1 MESISIPD
9 LLTIV
14 YVLVDDW
21 YQIEGQFYLKG
32 KPGAKPVFSDSEM
45 MTLMVTHDFM
55 PYPGETQYVAYLRAN
70 YLSLFPKLV
79 DQSQYNR
86 RARNLRWLV
95 EKLRESWLG
104 QMHVTAPRQLLLD
117 TKPIP
122 VMGYKRTKSHSQFAG
137 QAAYGHCAAR
147 NLDYF
152 GYKLVLLSTL
162 DGIPV
167 VYDLVP
173 ANLDE
178 RTAAEVVLQRVRD
191 CDVFGDKGF
200 IGEDW
205 QATVRSHTGNRVWT
219 AKRQNQANQNP
230 PEFDRLLNHVR
241 ERIEGVFHRL
251 QNTGRN
257 IERLLAKTVS
267 GLCTRVILKVTT
279 LILKM
284 VLRCHFGIDVQS
296 FSTISNSH

>member
-9 LLTIV
+9 LLTII

-21 YQIEGQFYLKG
+21 YRVEGQSYLKG
-32 KPGAKPVFSDSEM
+32 KPGVKPVFSDSEM
-45 MTLMVTHDFM
+45 LSLMVAHDFI

-70 YLSLFPKLV
+70 HLRLFPRLV
-79 DQSQYNR
+79 DQSQFNR

-95 EKLRESWLG
+95 EKWRESLLG
-104 QMHVTAPRQLLLD
+104 QLQVNTPDQLLLD

-147 NLDYF
+147 NLNYF

-167 VYDLVP
+167 LYDLVP

-178 RTAAEVVLQRVRD
+178 REEAEVVLQRVRN
-191 CDVFGDKGF
+191 CDVFADKGF
-200 IGEDW
+200 IGDAW
-205 QATVRSHTGNRVWT
+205 QATLRTQTGNRVWT

-267 GLCTRVILKVTT
+267 GLCSRVILKVTT
-279 LILKM
+279 LVLKM
-284 VLRCHFGIDVQS
+284 VLRCQFGVDVQS

>member
-9 LLTIV
+9 LLTVI

-21 YQIEGQFYLKG
+21 YQVEGHLYLKG
-32 KPGAKPVFSDSEM
+32 KPGANPVFSDSEM
-45 MTLMVTHDFM
+45 LSLMLAQDFI
-55 PYPGETQYVAYLRAN
+55 PYPGETQYVGYIRAN
-70 YLSLFPKLV
+70 HLSLFPQLV
-79 DQSQYNR
+79 DQSQFNR

-104 QMHVTAPRQLLLD
+104 QLHVTAPRQLLLD

-122 VMGYKRTKSHSQFAG
+122 VMGYKRTKSHSEFAG

-147 NLDYF
+147 NLNYF

-162 DGIPV
+162 EGIPV
-167 VYDLVP
+167 VYDVVP

-178 RTAAEVVLQRVRD
+178 RAAAEAVLQRVRD

-205 QATVRSHTGNRVWT
+205 QATLRSRTGNRVWT
-219 AKRQNQANQNP
+219 AKRENQANQNP

-241 ERIEGVFHRL
+241 ERIEGVFHPI

-267 GLCTRVILKVTT
+267 GLCTRVILKVTA
-279 LILKM
+279 LILKI
-284 VLRCHFGIDVQS
+284 VLHREFGIDVQS
-296 FSTISNSH
+296 FSTLSNSH